1 MANLL
6 VVSGYWPSRTNPI
19 SGVFIVEQIRAF
31 TELGHNV
38 WVVVGQAIGRRKD
51 LLSLVE
57 LGLDEKTVTM
67 LSPKFLRAPEQ
78 MSHHPFFFSRNV
90 KNTGAYILRAIQGVQ
105 DCGIRFD
112 GALVHGL
119 RYGVPSA
126 PIWKPTLNAPAV
138 GLIHGVDPLLN
149 NEQLPAPIV
158 ELISSGLRHFDSVG
172 IVGTFLK
179 EFLNTIGLDHGQFK
193 LVLNGTEVPTKSSLH
208 TREVGDSPLPK
219 RILSVSR
226 LCAWKGVDDTLRAL
240 GQLKHDVG
248 KSDWQLRIV
257 GQGEEQDAL
266 EKLARKLGIIE
277 HVHFTGRLDR
287 QATLAEF
294 EQCDLFCLPSWA
306 EPFGIVY
313 LEAMARARPIIG
325 CNNCGPAD
333 FVTSGSDGVLVSPK
347 DPAALADAIR
357 MLWDSPE
364 RLAKIGAEGRKTAET
379 FTWQRNVRQIC
390 TLLGVS

>member
-31 TELGHNV
+31 TELGHNI

-51 LLSLVE
+51 LLSVEE
-57 LGLDEKTVTM
+57 LGLDTDAVTL
-67 LSPKFLRAPEQ
+67 LSPRFLRAPER
-78 MSHHPFFFSRNV
+78 MSHHPFFYGQNV
-90 KNTGAYILRAIQGVQ
+90 KNTGTYILKSIQKIQGI
-105 DCGIRFD
+105 GAPLD

-119 RYGVPSA
+119 RYAISSA
-126 PIWKPTLNAPAV
+126 PIWKSVLNAPAV

-149 NEQLPAPIV
+149 NKQLPAPIV
-158 ELISSGLRHFDSVG
+158 ELLRSGLSHFDAVG
-172 IVGTFLK
+172 MVGTFLK
-179 EFLNTIGLDHGQFK
+179 NFFDTIGLDYGQFK
-193 LVLNGTEVPTKSSLH
+193 LVLNGTEVPAKPSLH
-208 TREVGDSPLPK
+208 TGEVGGSPSPK

-226 LCAWKGVDDTLRAL
+226 LCAWKGVDDTLQAL
-240 GQLKHDVG
+240 GLLKHDVG

-257 GQGEEQDAL
+257 GQGEEQEAL
-266 EKLARKLGIIE
+266 EKLAKRLGIIE

-287 QATLAEF
+287 KSTLAEF

-325 CNNCGPAD
+325 CNNCGPVD
-333 FVTSGSDGVLVSPK
+333 FVTSGSDGILVSPK

-357 MLWDSPE
+357 MIWDSPE
-364 RLAKIGAEGRKTAET
+364 RLAEIGAEGRKTAEAL
-379 FTWQRNVRQIC
+379 TWQRNVRQIC
-390 TLLGVS
+390 TLLGIS